1 MTNRKFLSCSVLALL
16 VLVSLP
22 PLRGRQNLQAQEKR
36 FHFKIDP
43 KTPVKDLLP
52 RLPKMT
58 SSGPVLVDD
67 LTKIPEV
74 QFQEPLRLYSKTLDE
89 LPTGPS
95 GYEVSGSEDLILEEM
110 YPRTSDKLLE
120 QTAHLMAKINFLNKQ
135 KTDRF
140 MELLIENRPDL
151 SGLPFILGDASRLD
165 KERSEHLV
173 VGIRRVRIFLQGTFD
188 LFDLIA
194 FFGGETEKTVKDNRA
209 FVAAMLQLE
218 APESSRMRLSI
229 VQQLA
234 SFRETEATE
243 ALARLALFSEDKNVR
258 DAALDKLQ
266 ERNTQDLKAFILK
279 GLQLALF
286 SEDKNVRDA
295 ALEKLQERN
304 DQDLKAF
311 ILRGLQYPWPPVA
324 KNAADALVRLKLVD
338 LAPDLVSL
346 LAKPDPRS
354 PFLMEIKGKKVPVI
368 RELVKINHLR
378 NCLLCHA
385 PSPTKG
391 TLTAAVPIPGES
403 LSTYY
408 LPSPDIRVRADVT
421 YLRQDFSRMQKVPD
435 ADPWPEMQRFDFLVR
450 TRILTEA
457 EAKKYQAEFAKV
469 EKNSP
474 YRQAAVTAL
483 RALTG
488 LDAEPTAAA
497 WRKVLAQK
505 KP

>member
-258 DAALDKLQ
+258 DAAL
-266 ERNTQDLKAFILK
+266 
-279 GLQLALF
+279 
-286 SEDKNVRDA
+286 
-295 ALEKLQERN
+295 EKLQERN

>member
-1 MTNRKFLSCSVLALL
+1 
-16 VLVSLP
+16 
-22 PLRGRQNLQAQEKR
+22 
-36 FHFKIDP
+36 
-43 KTPVKDLLP
+43 
-52 RLPKMT
+52 
-58 SSGPVLVDD
+58 
-67 LTKIPEV
+67 
-74 QFQEPLRLYSKTLDE
+74 

-243 ALARLALFSEDKNVR
+243 ALAR
-258 DAALDKLQ
+258 
-266 ERNTQDLKAFILK
+266 
-279 GLQLALF
+279 LALF

-474 YRQAAVTAL
+474 YRQAALTAL